1 MVNSSASSPVLLED
15 VGYLIGNTPVL
26 TGISICSEARRI
38 GVIGRNGSGKSTL
51 ARLIA
56 GLLEPSG
63 GRIRIDGVD
72 VCKNRAAAIRTVG
85 ILFQNP
91 EHQIIFP
98 TVSEEIGFGL
108 RQLGAGKEEAEQGVQ
123 AILVQFGKA
132 HWKDASV
139 HALSQGQ
146 KHLVCMMSVMAMR
159 PRLLVLDEPFAG
171 LDIPT
176 RMQLTRHL
184 NAAAAAGTVL
194 LHISHDTRDLE
205 DYEQVFWLDRGGLK
219 ASGDGAQ
226 ILQDFTQ
233 EMTRIGG
240 EDDLSLLTG

>member
-1 MVNSSASSPVLLED
+1 METITPATAPVLLEN
-15 VGYLIGNTPVL
+15 VGYSIGDIPVL
-26 TGISICSEARRI
+26 SGISLRSEAMRI
-38 GVIGRNGSGKSTL
+38 GIIGRNGSGKSTL

-56 GLLEPSG
+56 GLLEPEP
-63 GRIRIDGVD
+63 GRIRIEGVD
-72 VCKNRAAAIRTVG
+72 VFKDRRAAIRTVG

-98 TVSEEIGFGL
+98 TVAEEIGFGL
-108 RQLGAGKEEAEQGVQ
+108 RQLGQSRQDAEAGAL
-123 AILVQFGKA
+123 AMLADFGKA
-132 HWKDASV
+132 HWKDAPI

-146 KHLVCMMSVMAMR
+146 KHLVCMMSVLAMR

-176 RMQLTRHL
+176 RMQLTRQL
-184 NAAAAAGTVL
+184 NASGTRL

-205 DYEQVFWLDRGGLK
+205 GYDQVYWLDGGK
-219 ASGDGAQ
+219 IRASGPPAQ
-226 ILQDFTQ
+226 ILRDFTS

-240 EDDLSLLTG
+240 GDDLSHLAS

>member
-1 MVNSSASSPVLLED
+1 MAISPANSPVLLENI
-15 VGYLIGNTPVL
+15 GYLIGEKPILSDIT
-26 TGISICSEARRI
+26 IRSDARRI
-38 GVIGRNGSGKSTL
+38 GIIGRNGSGKSTL

-56 GLLEPSG
+56 GLLEASDG
-63 GRIRIDGVD
+63 QLRIEGVD
-72 VCKNRAAAIRTVG
+72 VFRDRRAAIRTVG

-98 TVSEEIGFGL
+98 TVIEEIAFGL
-108 RQLGAGKEEAEQGVQ
+108 RQLGAEKQDATRGAQE
-123 AILVQFGKA
+123 ILARFGKA
-132 HWKDASV
+132 AWKDATI

-146 KHLVCMMSVMAMR
+146 KHLVCMMAVLAMR

-184 NAAAAAGTVL
+184 NASGTRL

-205 DYEQVFWLDRGGLK
+205 DYDEVFWLERGTLRANGP
-219 ASGDGAQ
+219 AERV
-226 ILQDFTQ
+226 LQDFTQ
-233 EMTRIGG
+233 EMIRIGG
-240 EDDLSLLTG
+240 EDDLSLLAG

>member
-1 MVNSSASSPVLLED
+1 MAISSANNPVLLED
-15 VGYLIGNTPVL
+15 VGYRINDIPVL
-26 TGISICSEARRI
+26 SGVSIRSEVMRI

-56 GLLEPSG
+56 GLLEPSQ
-63 GRIRIDGVD
+63 GRIRIEGVD
-72 VCKNRAAAIRTVG
+72 VYKDRRAAIRTVG

-98 TVSEEIGFGL
+98 TVGEEVSFGL
-108 RQLGAGKEEAEQGVQ
+108 RQLGAGKQDAADWMQK
-123 AILVQFGKA
+123 ILAQFGKA
-132 HWKDASV
+132 HWHDAPI

-146 KHLVCMMSVMAMR
+146 KHLVCMMSVLAMR

-184 NAAAAAGTVL
+184 NNAGTRL
-194 LHISHDTRDLE
+194 LHITHDTRDLD
-205 DYEQVFWLDRGGLK
+205 DYDQVFWLDRGSLRT
-219 ASGDGAQ
+219 SGAACQ
-226 ILQDFTQ
+226 VLREFTQ

-240 EDDLSLLTG
+240 RDDLSLLAG

>member
-1 MVNSSASSPVLLED
+1 MAISSADSPVLLDD
-15 VGYLIGNTPVL
+15 VGYRINDSPVL
-26 TGISICSEARRI
+26 AGVSIRSEAMRI

-56 GLLEPSG
+56 GLLEPSEG
-63 GRIRIDGVD
+63 QIRIEGVD
-72 VCKNRAAAIRTVG
+72 VYKDRRAAIRTVG

-108 RQLGAGKEEAEQGVQ
+108 RQLGVSKADAVTGTQKVLA
-123 AILVQFGKA
+123 QFGKA
-132 HWKDASV
+132 HWQDAPI

-146 KHLVCMMSVMAMR
+146 KHLVCMMSVLAMR

-184 NAAAAAGTVL
+184 NDAGTRL
-194 LHISHDTRDLE
+194 LHITHDTRDLE
-205 DYEQVFWLDRGGLK
+205 DYDQVFWLDRGRLR
-219 ASGDGAQ
+219 ASGVARQ
-226 ILQDFTQ
+226 VLQDFTQ
-233 EMTRIGG
+233 EMIRIGG
-240 EDDLSLLTG
+240 GDDLSLLAG

>member
-1 MVNSSASSPVLLED
+1 MAISSANNPVLLED
-15 VGYLIGNTPVL
+15 VGYRINDIPVL
-26 TGISICSEARRI
+26 SGVSVRSESMRI

-56 GLLEPSG
+56 GLLEPSEG
-63 GRIRIDGVD
+63 QIRIEGVD
-72 VCKNRAAAIRTVG
+72 VYKDRRAAIRTVG

-108 RQLGAGKEEAEQGVQ
+108 RQLGASKADAVTGTQKLLAR
-123 AILVQFGKA
+123 FGKA
-132 HWKDASV
+132 HWQDAPI

-146 KHLVCMMSVMAMR
+146 KHLVCMMSVLAMR

-184 NAAAAAGTVL
+184 NDAGTRL
-194 LHISHDTRDLE
+194 LHITHDTRDLE
-205 DYEQVFWLDRGGLK
+205 DYDQVFWLDRGRLR
-219 ASGDGAQ
+219 ASGVARQ
-226 ILQDFTQ
+226 VLQDFTQ
-233 EMTRIGG
+233 EMVRIGG
-240 EDDLSLLTG
+240 GDDLSLLAG